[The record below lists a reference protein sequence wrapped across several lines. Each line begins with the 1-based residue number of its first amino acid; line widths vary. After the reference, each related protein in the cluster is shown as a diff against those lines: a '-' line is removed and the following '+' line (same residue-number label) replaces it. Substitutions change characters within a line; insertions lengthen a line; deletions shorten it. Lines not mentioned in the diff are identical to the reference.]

1 MKRSDKETGTPS
13 AAGSGL
19 TRRDFIKTVGLALPS
34 IAVLGLGS
42 IAEGAPFAQGSGSD
56 AGRGAAGANRT
67 SSPSPQRSGCN
78 WACAGSCSGQCGGK
92 CSYGCDGSCRGSCYQ
107 TCTGSCQNTCR
118 GSCSQNCG
126 SGCSGTCTRGC
137 TGMMR

>member
-1 MKRSDKETGTPS
+1 MKGSDRETDNL
-13 AAGSGL
+13 AAGNGL
-19 TRRDFIKTVGLALPS
+19 TRRDFIKRAGLALPS
-34 IAVLGLGS
+34 IALLGFGS
-42 IAEGAPFAQGSGSD
+42 LAEGSPLGQG
-56 AGRGAAGANRT
+56 AGNDTGPTAAGTGKAGALA
-67 SSPSPQRSGCN
+67 PQKSGCN
-78 WACAGSCSGQCGGK
+78 WACAGSCAGQCGGK

-126 SGCSGTCTRGC
+126 SGCSGTCTKGC

>member
-1 MKRSDKETGTPS
+1 MKGSDREPENLS
-13 AAGSGL
+13 AAGNGL
-19 TRRDFIKTVGLALPS
+19 TRRDFIKRAGLVLPS
-34 IAVLGLGS
+34 IALLGFGS
-42 IAEGAPFAQGSGSD
+42 IAAGAPLGQGPGND
-56 AGRGAAGANRT
+56 TGPAAAGT
-67 SSPSPQRSGCN
+67 SKTGSPSPQRSGCN
-78 WACAGSCSGQCGGK
+78 WACAGSCAGQCGGK

-137 TGMMR
+137 SGLMR